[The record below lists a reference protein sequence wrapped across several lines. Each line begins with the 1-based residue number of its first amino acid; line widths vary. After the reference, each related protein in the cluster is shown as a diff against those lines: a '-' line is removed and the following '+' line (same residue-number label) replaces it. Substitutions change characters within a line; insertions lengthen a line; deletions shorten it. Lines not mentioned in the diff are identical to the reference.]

1 MLKYCVKKWE
11 KNKDK
16 LEDAIR
22 NDKDINSCSYETLVQ
37 LVVKHILNDEDNKWM
52 SRTWDDK
59 NITVIDDGDYQGTK
73 LFLIPTKNYQPGPYD
88 YLMTYADYGSCSV
101 CDTLEGIQ
109 SDHYGEKPTD
119 EQVSDYMLLC
129 LHLVQRMIKPY
140 KHIYYDNED
149 EFGEF
154 EEVEV

>member
-1 MLKYCVKKWE
+1 MLKYCVHKWE

-22 NDKDINSCSYETLVQ
+22 NDKDINSCGYVTLVE
-37 LVVKHILNDEDNKWM
+37 LVVRHILNDEDNRWL

-59 NITVIDDGDYQGTK
+59 NITVIDDGDYQGTQ
-73 LFLIPTKNYQPGPYD
+73 LFLIPTKIYQPGPYD
-88 YLMTYADYGSCSV
+88 YLLTCADYGSCSV

-109 SDHYGEKPTD
+109 SIHYGEKPTD

-129 LHLVQRMIKPY
+129 LHLVQRMVKPY
-140 KHIYYDNED
+140 KSIYHNHED
-149 EFGEF
+149 DF